1 MMDYIKESEIG
12 EKICIDP
19 IRVNEVFQ
27 MVKDFQ
33 KGDPVVTLVR
43 AYYAGY
49 SVGFRDGKGQAEAEH
64 KGEGADPEPL
74 DVK

>member
-1 MMDYIKESEIG
+1 MMNYIEEAENG

-27 MVKDFQ
+27 MVKDLQ
-33 KGDPVVTLVR
+33 KNDPVVTLVR

-64 KGEGADPEPL
+64 KVEGSDPEPL